1 MRARISSMVPQEA
14 PSLPDTEFIRPYVAT
29 GREAAE
35 VHRNPV
41 RFKFELVL
49 FRFQGSFDSVAV

>member
-1 MRARISSMVPQEA
+1 MVPQEA

-41 RFKFELVL
+41 RFKFKLVL